1 MKTNR
6 IISSSSFGNSN
17 SFGSSFVL
25 LFAAALVQL
34 LSLSACSKDKEE
46 YFNPDGTLIKHPGQ
60 VTINLDGVPQDH
72 TATIALA
79 SANGTPYTLQ
89 SATPTY
95 VEAGSYTITIVSHPT
110 TSTLPQQLEILHAR
124 PAEGGSNI
132 ASGTGLLR
140 ITPDDDGSLINLPP
154 ISGAIA
160 PVSIL
165 HNDNTP
171 ISLSLRPLTR
181 EVTINGLLQGLDPT
195 TVSTLHATLY
205 GLSNE
210 RPIDQPFEGIT
221 KRAAA
226 AVGNIGGAAAIENAG
241 TTRSSSPDY
250 SLSTPFT
257 PAADGTF
264 TLSLRL
270 LGIDPSLPQRL
281 RLTLTYRDPS
291 AAPYTYEADITSLLT
306 DFNTGPANQPAHL
319 NATLSFGL
327 GDITTTI
334 TNWTP
339 GTDQDITG
347 Q

>member
-140 ITPDDDGSLINLPP
+140 ITPDDDG
-154 ISGAIA
+154 
-160 PVSIL
+160 
-165 HNDNTP
+165 
-171 ISLSLRPLTR
+171 
-181 EVTINGLLQGLDPT
+181 
-195 TVSTLHATLY
+195 
-205 GLSNE
+205 
-210 RPIDQPFEGIT
+210 
-221 KRAAA
+221 
-226 AVGNIGGAAAIENAG
+226 
-241 TTRSSSPDY
+241 
-250 SLSTPFT
+250 
-257 PAADGTF
+257 TF